1 MAERGRVR
9 RMNSSTSSSSDPSG
23 VDSEVPLIWQKGQD
37 HFSLFS
43 KLIKQELDDE
53 TAMVEERWK
62 KWTKQRL
69 VAAGLTLF
77 DLTGRPQGHFLEII

>member
-9 RMNSSTSSSSDPSG
+9 RMNSSTSSSSGPSRA
-23 VDSEVPLIWQKGQD
+23 DSEVPLIWQKGQD

-53 TAMVEERWK
+53 TAMVEER
-62 KWTKQRL
+62 
-69 VAAGLTLF
+69 
-77 DLTGRPQGHFLEII
+77 